1 MKKTMDKE
9 LDHELQLRAVQ
20 VTEAIE
26 RLLPVVHPRQ
36 LYEASRHLV
45 DAGGKRLRPSML
57 LLAGEAAGGDVSL
70 LASAS
75 VSIELIHNFTLIHD
89 DIMDNADV
97 RRGRP
102 SVHKLWGQSG
112 AILAGDTL
120 YSKAFQVL
128 GMTEA
133 RPELI
138 LDAMNMLSRT
148 CTAICEGQW
157 LDMQF
162 EVRDRVS
169 EAEYMEMIE
178 KKTGVLYGASAGIG
192 AILSG
197 ASAEVV
203 SALDEFGRLTGMGFQ
218 LQDDVID
225 LITPEKVSGKR
236 QGGDLIEAKKTLIMI
251 HAFSHDVP
259 VEVFG
264 KKDATAEQIE
274 KAIALL
280 EKSGSIEY
288 ARSRAEEMVE
298 KGKRALR
305 VLPDSGAKA
314 TLMALADYMVRRSY

>member
-1 MKKTMDKE
+1 MTKTMDS
-9 LDHELQLRAVQ
+9 ELQMRAAL
-20 VTEAIE
+20 VTRAIE
-26 RLLPVVHPRQ
+26 ELLPVVHPRP

-57 LLAGEAAGGDVSL
+57 LLAGQAAGGDAET
-70 LASAS
+70 LAPAA

-102 SVHKLWGQSG
+102 AVHKLWGQSG

-128 GMTEA
+128 SITKA
-133 RPELI
+133 RTDLI
-138 LDAMNMLSRT
+138 LGAMNILSRT
-148 CTAICEGQW
+148 CTDICEGQW
-157 LDMQF
+157 LDMEF
-162 EVRDRVS
+162 EAKERVS

-192 AILSG
+192 ALLAG
-197 ASAEVV
+197 ASPQVV
-203 SALDEFGRLTGMGFQ
+203 AALDEFGRLTGMGFQ

-251 HAFSHDVP
+251 HAFAHDVAVP
-259 VEVFG
+259 VFG
-264 KKDATAEQIE
+264 KKDATAEQISE
-274 KAIALL
+274 AITALQ
-280 EKSGSIEY
+280 KSGSIEY
-288 ARSRAEEMVE
+288 ARSRAEDMVQ
-298 KGKRALR
+298 KGKLALQ
-305 VLPDSGAKA
+305 VLPDSKAKA
-314 TLMALADYMVRRSY
+314 TLLELADYMVKRRY